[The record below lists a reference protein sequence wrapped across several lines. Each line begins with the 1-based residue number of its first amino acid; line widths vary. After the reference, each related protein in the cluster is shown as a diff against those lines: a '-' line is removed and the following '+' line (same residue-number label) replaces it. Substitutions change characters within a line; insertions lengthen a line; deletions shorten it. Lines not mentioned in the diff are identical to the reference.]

1 MPLLPHLRPFR
12 LALISGVALLALT
25 FCTMHQPA
33 IGQTVFD
40 FDVDETRSY
49 VTMKVMLNPPIGSR
63 DNDEAT
69 SSLDG
74 MISAKLVTA
83 TVSFAEIHTQ
93 SMELVLVDPIDLDF
107 NFGNFVGG
115 LELEAPSRELG
126 MNMSESG
133 PPSVVTG
140 TNFLQTA
147 NTFRLSGTLTMDVS
161 GGIAAFI
168 DDGDIDLST
177 ALTFDM
183 EGTIT
188 ELDEEAE
195 LSIPLTITEE
205 TEVSGV
211 PLTLELNGIVYA
223 NTSFTRVAVVDEER
237 PAVIALEQNYPN
249 PFNPQTKIAFTLDR
263 PGEATLRI
271 YDAVGRQVATLVD
284 GSLSAGR
291 HEAVFD
297 ATNHP
302 SGVYHYRLT
311 AGGLDIVR
319 SMILL
324 R

>member
-1 MPLLPHLRPFR
+1 MPLLPRFHPARLPF
-12 LALISGVALLALT
+12 IGGTVLLALAFFT
-25 FCTMHQPA
+25 ALSPA
-33 IGQTVFD
+33 HAQTVYD

-49 VTMKVMLNPPIGSR
+49 VTMKVEVDHDVAGSA
-63 DNDEAT
+63 DDEAT

-74 MISAKLVTA
+74 TISAQLVTA
-83 TVSFAEIHTQ
+83 AVSFSEIHTQ
-93 SMELVLVDPIDLDF
+93 TMELILMEEIELDFGFGFFGSLEIEAPGGELTLSLTESGQPAVVDGTDFVQADNTFNLSGQAELDASGIVGSQVDDGPIDL
-107 NFGNFVGG
+107 
-115 LELEAPSRELG
+115 EA
-126 MNMSESG
+126 
-133 PPSVVTG
+133 
-140 TNFLQTA
+140 
-147 NTFRLSGTLTMDVS
+147 
-161 GGIAAFI
+161 
-168 DDGDIDLST
+168 DLI
-177 ALTFDM
+177 FDM

-205 TEVSGV
+205 TEIQGV
-211 PLTLELNGIVYA
+211 PVTINLNGIVYA
-223 NTSFTRVAVVDEER
+223 NTSFTRVDVDKDEL
-237 PAVIALEQNYPN
+237 PAAFALEQNYPN